1 METNMETLYI
11 EASSIECSEERRE
24 ISGLIVPM
32 GTGEV
37 GYTNLG
43 GAVFEKGSIDI
54 SEPTKVKLLS
64 QHNMKKPVGRMISA
78 EYREGQ
84 GIFATFKL
92 SRSTG
97 GSDALIQAQ
106 EGLVSG
112 LSIGAEIIASKPS
125 RDGHMVVSSA
135 KLKEVSL
142 VTEPAFKSAQVL
154 SIAASEQTDAAASAI
169 DTAIEQ
175 LQLAPEDTTAAEIL
189 LDSVKQ
195 IIDNNPTTES
205 ETVVSDT
212 TVEATPVE
220 AAAVEAAR
228 PTVTAM
234 AYTKPRIDLSNEA
247 FLENSIRAQF
257 GDENARQYLAA
268 ASDTTTTEVAG
279 LVPTRQLTEI
289 INNKSTAGRP
299 SIDAISTGTLPDAG
313 MKFQIPRVKTVPT
326 TATTAEGAAFSD
338 TQVEI
343 EYLDV
348 DVFKTAGM
356 QLFDV
361 EVLDRTSPAFFAE
374 LQSLMADAYAK
385 STNVAVR
392 TAIQTGAT
400 ADGTAITLPWDG
412 AEMAGFIAR
421 ASDSIYTNTLRFA
434 QSVIVSPTQWANI
447 MGMVDSSNR
456 PLFVA
461 SQPQNAAGSVSQ
473 SLRGSLLGLELYVD
487 YSLTGA
493 ADGSIIVVNRDSY
506 TWYESPRLQ
515 LRADKVGT
523 GKVEVGY
530 YGYGAIATKAAAG
543 AFKFNV
549 A

>member
-1 METNMETLYI
+1 MLYI
-11 EASSIECSEERRE
+11 EAASIECSEERRE
-24 ISGLIVPM
+24 ISGKIVPM

-37 GYTNLG
+37 GNTNLG
-43 GAVFEKGSIDI
+43 AYVFEAGSIDV
-54 SEPTKVKLLS
+54 SDPTKIKLLS
-64 QHNMKKPVGRMISA
+64 QHDMKKPIGRMTAA
-78 EYREGQ
+78 EVRED
-84 GIFATFKL
+84 GIYATFKL

-97 GSDALIQAQ
+97 GNDALIQAQ

-112 LSIGAEIIASKPS
+112 LSIGAEIISSKPS
-125 RDGHMVVSSA
+125 RSGHTVVTAA

-154 SIAASEQTDAAASAI
+154 EIAAEEVSPVEET
-169 DTAIEQ
+169 
-175 LQLAPEDTTAAEIL
+175 LP
-189 LDSVKQ
+189 
-195 IIDNNPTTES
+195 TES
-205 ETVVSDT
+205 ETVVEETT

-234 AYTKPRIDLSNEA
+234 AYTKPRIDLSNES

-257 GDENARQYLAA
+257 GDEKARQYLAA

-313 MKFQIPRVKTVPT
+313 FKFQIPRVKAVPT
-326 TATTAEGAAFSD
+326 VAAAAEKGAFSD

-348 DVFKTAGM
+348 TVAKYAGM

-385 STNVAVR
+385 ATNVAVR
-392 TAIQTGAT
+392 TAIQAGAA
-400 ADGTAITLPWDG
+400 ADGTTITLPWDG

-434 QSVIVSPTQWANI
+434 TGVIVSPTQWSNI

-456 PLFVA
+456 PLFIA
-461 SQPQNAAGSVSQ
+461 SQPQNAAGNVSQ
-473 SLRGSLLGLELYVD
+473 SLRGSLLGLDLYVD
-487 YSLTGA
+487 YSLTGV
-493 ADGSIIVVNRDSY
+493 ADGSIVVVNRESF

-523 GKVEVGY
+523 GQVEVGY
-530 YGYGAIATKAAAG
+530 YGYGAIATKVPSAGG
-543 AFKFNV
+543 AFKFNN
-549 A
+549 AA

>member
-1 METNMETLYI
+1 METLYI
-11 EASSIECSEERRE
+11 QASSIECSEDRRE
-24 ISGLIVPM
+24 ISGKIVPL
-32 GTGEV
+32 GTGEI
-37 GYTNLG
+37 GNTNLG
-43 GAVFEKGSIDI
+43 AYTFEAGSIEIEDVTAI
-54 SEPTKVKLLS
+54 KLFS
-64 QHNMKKPVGRMISA
+64 QHDMKKPIGRMTAS
-78 EYREGQ
+78 EVKED
-84 GIFATFKL
+84 GIYATFKL
-92 SRSTG
+92 SRSSA
-97 GSDALIQAQ
+97 GSDALVMAQ

-125 RDGHMVVSSA
+125 RDGHTVVSAA

-154 SIAASEQTDAAASAI
+154 EIAAE
-169 DTAIEQ
+169 E
-175 LQLAPEDTTAAEIL
+175 AEAEAVEETL
-189 LDSVKQ
+189 
-195 IIDNNPTTES
+195 PTES
-205 ETVVSDT
+205 ETIVEDT
-212 TVEATPVE
+212 TVVATPVE
-220 AAAVEAAR
+220 AAAVEAAA
-228 PTVTAM
+228 PTIKAM
-234 AYTKPRIDLSNEA
+234 AYTAPRIDSA
-247 FLENSIRAQF
+247 PHVFLENAVRASL
-257 GDENARQYLAA
+257 GDDNARQYLAA
-268 ASDTTTTEVAG
+268 ASDTTTTDVAG

-289 INNKSTAGRP
+289 INNKSTSGRP
-299 SIDAISTGTLPDAG
+299 SIDAISSGQLPDAG
-313 MKFQIPRVKTVPT
+313 FKFQIPRVKEIPTVEIEP
-326 TATTAEGAAFSD
+326 EGAAFSD

-348 DVFKTAGM
+348 TVSKFAGM

-385 STNVAVR
+385 ATNVAVR
-392 TAIQTGAT
+392 TAIQTGAS
-400 ADGTAITLPWDG
+400 ADATTITLPWDG

-447 MGMVDSSNR
+447 MGMVDSQNR
-456 PLFVA
+456 PLFIA

-473 SLRGSLLGLELYVD
+473 SLRGSLLGLDLYVD
-487 YSLTGA
+487 YSLTGV
-493 ADGSIIVVNRDSY
+493 ADGSILVVNRDSY

-543 AFKFNV
+543 AFKFNN
-549 A
+549 AA

>member
-1 METNMETLYI
+1 METLYI
-11 EASSIECSEERRE
+11 EASTIECSEERRE

-37 GYTNLG
+37 GHTNLG
-43 GAVFEKGSIDI
+43 GAVFEAGSIDI
-54 SEPTKVKLLS
+54 SEPTKIKLLS
-64 QHNMKKPVGRMISA
+64 QHDMKKPVGRMISA

-84 GIFATFKL
+84 GIYATFKL
-92 SRSTG
+92 SRSNA
-97 GSDALIQAQ
+97 GSESLILAQ

-112 LSIGAEIIASKPS
+112 LSIGAEILASKPS
-125 RDGHMVVSSA
+125 RNGHIVVSSA
-135 KLKEVSL
+135 KLREVSL

-154 SIAASEQTDAAASAI
+154 EIAAEEVI
-169 DTAIEQ
+169 
-175 LQLAPEDTTAAEIL
+175 PAEET
-189 LDSVKQ
+189 Q
-195 IIDNNPTTES
+195 PTES
-205 ETVVSDT
+205 ETVAVENT
-212 TVEATPVE
+212 PTVEATPVE
-220 AAAVEAAR
+220 AAAVEASA
-228 PTVTAM
+228 PVVKAMHYTA
-234 AYTKPRIDLSNEA
+234 PRIDLSNEA

-313 MKFQIPRVKTVPT
+313 FKFQIPRVKAVPT
-326 TATTAEGAAFSD
+326 VAEAAEKGAFSD

-348 DVFKTAGM
+348 DVKKYAGM

-392 TAIQTGAT
+392 TALQAGAT
-400 ADGTAITLPWDG
+400 ADSTTITLPWDG

-434 QSVIVSPTQWANI
+434 TGVIVSPTQWANI

-456 PLFVA
+456 PLFIA
-461 SQPQNAAGSVSQ
+461 AQPQNAAGNVSQ
-473 SLRGSLLGLELYVD
+473 SLRGSLLGLDLYVD

-493 ADGSIIVVNRDSY
+493 ADGSIVVVNRESF

-523 GKVEVGY
+523 GQVEVGY
-530 YGYGAIATKAAAG
+530 YGYGAIATKVPSAGG
-543 AFKFNV
+543 AFKFNL

>member
-1 METNMETLYI
+1 METLYI

-37 GYTNLG
+37 GHTNLG
-43 GAVFEKGSIDI
+43 GAVFEAGSIDI
-54 SEPTKVKLLS
+54 TDISKIKLLS
-64 QHNMKKPVGRMISA
+64 QHQISKPVGRMTSA
-78 EYREGQ
+78 EIRPE

-97 GSDALIQAQ
+97 GNDALIQAQ

-112 LSIGAEIIASKPS
+112 LSIGAEILASKPS
-125 RDGHMVVSSA
+125 RNGHMVVTSA

-154 SIAASEQTDAAASAI
+154 EIAAEESLPVEET
-169 DTAIEQ
+169 
-175 LQLAPEDTTAAEIL
+175 LP
-189 LDSVKQ
+189 
-195 IIDNNPTTES
+195 TES
-205 ETVVSDT
+205 ETVVEET
-212 TVEATPVE
+212 TPVEATPVE

-228 PTVTAM
+228 PTITAM
-234 AYTKPRIDLSNEA
+234 AYTTPRIDTNPA
-247 FLENSIRAQF
+247 VYLENSIRAQL
-257 GDENARQYLAA
+257 GDESARQYLAA

-313 MKFQIPRVKTVPT
+313 FKFQIPRVKAVPT
-326 TATTAEGAAFSD
+326 VAEAAQKGAFSD

-348 DVFKTAGM
+348 DVKKYAGM

-385 STNVAVR
+385 ATNVAVR
-392 TAIQTGAT
+392 TAIQAGAT
-400 ADGTAITLPWDG
+400 ADGTTITLPWDG

-434 QSVIVSPTQWANI
+434 TGVIVSPTQWSNI

-456 PLFVA
+456 PLFIA
-461 SQPQNAAGSVSQ
+461 SQPQNAAGNVSQ
-473 SLRGSLLGLELYVD
+473 SLRGSLLGLDLYVD
-487 YSLTGA
+487 YSLTGV
-493 ADGSIIVVNRDSY
+493 ADGSIVVVNRESF
-506 TWYESPRLQ
+506 TWFESSRLQ

-523 GKVEVGY
+523 GQVEVGY
-530 YGYGAIATKAAAG
+530 YGYGAIATKVPSAGG
-543 AFKFNV
+543 AFKFNN
-549 A
+549 AA

>member
-1 METNMETLYI
+1 MEAMTNMETLYI
-11 EASSIECSEERRE
+11 EAASIECSEERRE
-24 ISGLIVPM
+24 ISGKIVPM

-37 GYTNLG
+37 GNTNLG
-43 GAVFEKGSIDI
+43 GVVFEAGSIDI
-54 SEPTKVKLLS
+54 ADVSKIKLLS
-64 QHNMKKPVGRMISA
+64 QHDMKKPVGRMTAA
-78 EYREGQ
+78 EVRED
-84 GIFATFKL
+84 GIYATFKL

-97 GSDALIQAQ
+97 GNDALVMAQ

-125 RDGHMVVSSA
+125 RSGHTVVTAA
-135 KLKEVSL
+135 KLREVSL

-154 SIAASEQTDAAASAI
+154 EIAAEEVI
-169 DTAIEQ
+169 
-175 LQLAPEDTTAAEIL
+175 PAET
-189 LDSVKQ
+189 Q
-195 IIDNNPTTES
+195 PES
-205 ETVVSDT
+205 EPEKVEET
-212 TVEATPVE
+212 TTPVEAPAVE

-228 PTVTAM
+228 PTVAASHYASHYAT
-234 AYTKPRIDLSNEA
+234 PRIDTNPA
-247 FLENSIRAQF
+247 VFLENAVRASL
-257 GDENARQYLAA
+257 GDDNARQYLAA
-268 ASDTTTTEVAG
+268 ASDTDTTDVAG

-289 INNKSTAGRP
+289 INNKSTSGRP
-299 SIDAISTGTLPDAG
+299 SIDAISAGTLPDAG
-313 MKFQIPRVKTVPT
+313 FKFQIPRVKAVPT
-326 TATTAEGAAFSD
+326 VAETAEKAAFSD

-348 DVFKTAGM
+348 DVKKYAGM

-385 STNVAVR
+385 ATNVAVR
-392 TAIQTGAT
+392 TAIQTGAS

-434 QSVIVSPTQWANI
+434 QSVIVSPTQWSNI
-447 MGMVDSSNR
+447 MGMVDGQNR
-456 PLFVA
+456 PLFIA

-473 SLRGSLLGLELYVD
+473 SLRGSLLGLDLYVD
-487 YSLTGA
+487 YSLTGV

-506 TWYESPRLQ
+506 TWFESSRLQ

-523 GKVEVGY
+523 GQVEVGY

-543 AFKFNV
+543 AFKFNN
-549 A
+549 AA

>member
-1 METNMETLYI
+1 METLYI

-24 ISGLIVPM
+24 ISGKIVPM
-32 GTGEV
+32 GTGEI
-37 GYTNLG
+37 GNTNLG
-43 GAVFEKGSIDI
+43 AYVFEAGSIDI
-54 SEPTKVKLLS
+54 ADVSKIKLLS
-64 QHNMKKPVGRMISA
+64 QHDMKKPVGRMIAA
-78 EYREGQ
+78 ETRED
-84 GIFATFKL
+84 GIYATFKL

-97 GSDALIQAQ
+97 GNDALIQAQ

-112 LSIGAEIIASKPS
+112 LSVGAEIIASKPS
-125 RDGHMVVSSA
+125 RDGHTVVTAA

-154 SIAASEQTDAAASAI
+154 EIAAEESLPVEET
-169 DTAIEQ
+169 
-175 LQLAPEDTTAAEIL
+175 LP
-189 LDSVKQ
+189 
-195 IIDNNPTTES
+195 TES
-205 ETVVSDT
+205 ETVVEDT

-234 AYTKPRIDLSNEA
+234 AYTTPRIDTNPA
-247 FLENSIRAQF
+247 VFLENSIRAQL
-257 GDENARQYLAA
+257 GDESARQYLAA

-313 MKFQIPRVKTVPT
+313 FKFQIPRVKAVPT
-326 TATTAEGAAFSD
+326 VAVAAEKAAFSD

-348 DVFKTAGM
+348 DVKKYAGM

-385 STNVAVR
+385 ATNTAVNGALST
-392 TAIQTGAT
+392 GGT
-400 ADGTAITLPWDG
+400 ADTTAITLPWDG

-434 QSVIVSPTQWANI
+434 TGVIVSPTQWANI

-456 PLFVA
+456 PLFIA
-461 SQPQNAAGSVSQ
+461 AQPQNAAGSVSQ
-473 SLRGSLLGLELYVD
+473 SLRGSLLGLDLYVD
-487 YSLTGA
+487 YTITGA
-493 ADGSIIVVNRDSY
+493 TDNSILVVNRDSY
-506 TWYESPRLQ
+506 TWYESSRLQ

-523 GKVEVGY
+523 GQVEVGY

>member
-1 METNMETLYI
+1 MEHLII

-24 ISGLIVPM
+24 ISGKIVPM

-37 GYTNLG
+37 GHTNLG
-43 GAVFEKGSIDI
+43 SVVFEAGAIDVSDI
-54 SEPTKVKLLS
+54 SKIKLLS
-64 QHNMKKPVGRMISA
+64 QHDMKKPVGRMTAA
-78 EYREGQ
+78 EVRED
-84 GIFATFKL
+84 GIYATFKL
-92 SRSTG
+92 SRSQAG
-97 GSDALIQAQ
+97 ADSLIMAS

-112 LSIGAEIIASKPS
+112 LSIGAEIIKSKPS
-125 RDGHMVVSSA
+125 RDGHMVVSAA

-154 SIAASEQTDAAASAI
+154 EIAAE
-169 DTAIEQ
+169 EVE
-175 LQLAPEDTTAAEIL
+175 LPAE
-189 LDSVKQ
+189 
-195 IIDNNPTTES
+195 PTQPTES
-205 ETVVSDT
+205 ETVAVENT
-212 TVEATPVE
+212 PTVEATPVE
-220 AAAVEAAR
+220 AAAVEASA
-228 PTVTAM
+228 PVVKAMHYTA
-234 AYTKPRIDLSNEA
+234 PRINLSNEA

-257 GDENARQYLAA
+257 GDESARQYLAA
-268 ASDTTTTEVAG
+268 ASDTDTTDVAG

-313 MKFQIPRVKTVPT
+313 FKFQIPRVKSVPT
-326 TATTAEGAAFSD
+326 VAETAEKAAFSD

-348 DVFKTAGM
+348 DVKKYAGM

-385 STNVAVR
+385 ATNVAVR
-392 TAIQTGAT
+392 TAIQAGAT

-434 QSVIVSPTQWANI
+434 SGVIVSPTQWSNI

-456 PLFVA
+456 PLFIA
-461 SQPQNAAGSVSQ
+461 SQPQNAAGNVSQ
-473 SLRGSLLGLELYVD
+473 SLRGSLLGLDLYVD

-493 ADGSIIVVNRDSY
+493 ADGSIVVVNRESF

-523 GKVEVGY
+523 GQVEVGY
-530 YGYGAIATKAAAG
+530 YGYGAIATKVPSAGG
-543 AFKFNV
+543 AFKFNL

>member
-1 METNMETLYI
+1 METLYI

-37 GYTNLG
+37 GHTNLG
-43 GAVFEKGSIDI
+43 GAVFEAGSIDVTDI
-54 SEPTKVKLLS
+54 SKIKLLS
-64 QHNMKKPVGRMISA
+64 QHDMKKPVGRMTAA
-78 EYREGQ
+78 EVRPD
-84 GIFATFKL
+84 GIYATFKL

-97 GSDALIQAQ
+97 GNDALIQAQ

-125 RDGHMVVSSA
+125 RNGHMVVTAA

-154 SIAASEQTDAAASAI
+154 EIAAEETLPV
-169 DTAIEQ
+169 E
-175 LQLAPEDTTAAEIL
+175 ETT
-189 LDSVKQ
+189 Q
-195 IIDNNPTTES
+195 TES
-205 ETVVSDT
+205 ETVVEDT

-234 AYTKPRIDLSNEA
+234 VYSKPRINLSNEA

-313 MKFQIPRVKTVPT
+313 MKFQIPRVKAVPT
-326 TATTAEGAAFSD
+326 VAAAAEKGAFSD

-348 DVFKTAGM
+348 TVAKYAGM

-385 STNVAVR
+385 ATNVAVR

-434 QSVIVSPTQWANI
+434 SGVIVSPTQWSNI

-456 PLFVA
+456 PLFIA
-461 SQPQNAAGSVSQ
+461 AQPQNAAGNVSQ
-473 SLRGSLLGLELYVD
+473 SLRGSLLGLDLYVD
-487 YSLTGA
+487 YSLTGV
-493 ADGSIIVVNRDSY
+493 ADGSIVVVNREAF

-523 GKVEVGY
+523 GQVEVGY
-530 YGYGAIATKAAAG
+530 YGYGAIATKVPSAGG
-543 AFKFNV
+543 AFKFNN
-549 A
+549 AA

>member
-1 METNMETLYI
+1 METLYI
-11 EASSIECSEERRE
+11 EASSIECSEDRRE
-24 ISGLIVPM
+24 ISGKIVPL
-32 GTGEV
+32 GTGEI
-37 GYTNLG
+37 GNTNLG
-43 GAVFEKGSIDI
+43 AYTFEAGSIEIDDVSKI
-54 SEPTKVKLLS
+54 KLFS
-64 QHNMKKPVGRMISA
+64 QHDMKKPIGRMTAS
-78 EYREGQ
+78 EVKED
-84 GIFATFKL
+84 GIYATFKL
-92 SRSTG
+92 SRSSAGT
-97 GSDALIQAQ
+97 DALVMAQ

-125 RDGHMVVSSA
+125 RNGHTVVSAA

-154 SIAASEQTDAAASAI
+154 EIAAE
-169 DTAIEQ
+169 E
-175 LQLAPEDTTAAEIL
+175 AEAEAVEETL
-189 LDSVKQ
+189 
-195 IIDNNPTTES
+195 PTES
-205 ETVVSDT
+205 ETIVEDT
-212 TVEATPVE
+212 TVVATPVE
-220 AAAVEAAR
+220 AAAVEAAA
-228 PTVTAM
+228 PTIKAM
-234 AYTKPRIDLSNEA
+234 AFTTPRIDTNPA
-247 FLENSIRAQF
+247 VFLENSIRAQL

-313 MKFQIPRVKTVPT
+313 FKFQIPRVKAVPT
-326 TATTAEGAAFSD
+326 VAAAAEKGAFSD

-348 DVFKTAGM
+348 TVAKYAGM

-385 STNVAVR
+385 ATNVAVR
-392 TAIQTGAT
+392 TAIQTGAS
-400 ADGTAITLPWDG
+400 ADATAITLPWDG

-421 ASDSIYTNTLRFA
+421 ASDSIYTATLRFA
-434 QSVIVSPTQWANI
+434 TGVIVSPTQWSNI

-456 PLFVA
+456 PLFIA
-461 SQPQNAAGSVSQ
+461 SQPQNAAGNVSQ
-473 SLRGSLLGLELYVD
+473 SLRGSLLGLDLYVD
-487 YSLTGA
+487 YSLTGV
-493 ADGSIIVVNRDSY
+493 ADGSIVVVNRESF

-523 GKVEVGY
+523 GQVEVGY
-530 YGYGAIATKAAAG
+530 YGYGAIATKVPSAGG
-543 AFKFNV
+543 AFKFNN
-549 A
+549 AA

>member
-1 METNMETLYI
+1 METLYI
-11 EASSIECSEERRE
+11 EASSIECSEDRRE
-24 ISGLIVPM
+24 ISGKIVPL
-32 GTGEV
+32 GTGEI
-37 GYTNLG
+37 GNTNLG
-43 GAVFEKGSIDI
+43 AYTFEAGSIEIDDVSKI
-54 SEPTKVKLLS
+54 KLFS
-64 QHNMKKPVGRMISA
+64 QHDMKKPIGRMTAS
-78 EYREGQ
+78 EVRED
-84 GIFATFKL
+84 GIYATFKL
-92 SRSTG
+92 SRSSAGT
-97 GSDALIQAQ
+97 DALVMAQ

-125 RDGHMVVSSA
+125 RNGHTVVSAA

-154 SIAASEQTDAAASAI
+154 EIAAE
-169 DTAIEQ
+169 E
-175 LQLAPEDTTAAEIL
+175 AEAEAVEETL
-189 LDSVKQ
+189 
-195 IIDNNPTTES
+195 PTES
-205 ETVVSDT
+205 EAVEVENTP

-220 AAAVEAAR
+220 AAAVEAAA
-228 PTVTAM
+228 PTIKAM
-234 AYTKPRIDLSNEA
+234 AFTTPRIDTNPA
-247 FLENSIRAQF
+247 VFLENSIRAQL

-313 MKFQIPRVKTVPT
+313 FKFQIPRVKAVPT
-326 TATTAEGAAFSD
+326 VAAAAEKGAFSD

-348 DVFKTAGM
+348 TVAKYAGM

-385 STNVAVR
+385 ATNVAVR
-392 TAIQTGAT
+392 TAIQAGAT
-400 ADGTAITLPWDG
+400 ADGTTITLPWDG

-434 QSVIVSPTQWANI
+434 TGVIVSPTQWSNI

-456 PLFVA
+456 PLFIA

-473 SLRGSLLGLELYVD
+473 SLRGSLLGLDLYVD
-487 YSLTGA
+487 YSLTGV
-493 ADGSIIVVNRDSY
+493 ADGSIVVVNRESF

-523 GKVEVGY
+523 GQVEVGY
-530 YGYGAIATKAAAG
+530 YGYGAIATKVPSAGG
-543 AFKFNV
+543 AFKFNN
-549 A
+549 AA

>member
-1 METNMETLYI
+1 METLYI

-32 GTGEV
+32 GTGEI

-43 GAVFEKGSIDI
+43 GAVFEAGSIDI
-54 SEPTKVKLLS
+54 SEPTKVRLLS
-64 QHNMKKPVGRMISA
+64 QHDMKKPVGRMISA

-97 GSDALIQAQ
+97 GNDALIQAQ

-125 RDGHMVVSSA
+125 RDGHIVVSAA

-154 SIAASEQTDAAASAI
+154 EIAAEEVIPA
-169 DTAIEQ
+169 E
-175 LQLAPEDTTAAEIL
+175 ETT
-189 LDSVKQ
+189 Q
-195 IIDNNPTTES
+195 TES
-205 ETVVSDT
+205 ETVVEET
-212 TVEATPVE
+212 TPVEATPVE

-228 PTVTAM
+228 PTITAM
-234 AYTKPRIDLSNEA
+234 AYTTPRIDKA
-247 FLENSIRAQF
+247 PAVFLENSIRAQL
-257 GDENARQYLAA
+257 GDESARQYLLA
-268 ASDTTTTEVAG
+268 ASDTDTTDVAG

-313 MKFQIPRVKTVPT
+313 FKFQIPRVKAVPT
-326 TATTAEGAAFSD
+326 VAETAEKAAFSD

-348 DVFKTAGM
+348 DVKKYAGM

-385 STNVAVR
+385 ATNVAVR
-392 TAIQTGAT
+392 TAIQAGAT
-400 ADGTAITLPWDG
+400 ADSTVITLPWDG

-434 QSVIVSPTQWANI
+434 TGVIVSPTQWANI
-447 MGMVDSSNR
+447 MGMVDSANR
-456 PLFVA
+456 PLFIA
-461 SQPQNAAGSVSQ
+461 AQPQNAAGNVSQ
-473 SLRGSLLGLELYVD
+473 SLRGSLLGLDLYVD

-493 ADGSIIVVNRDSY
+493 ADGSIVVVNRESF
-506 TWYESPRLQ
+506 TWFESSRLQ

-523 GKVEVGY
+523 GQVEVGY
-530 YGYGAIATKAAAG
+530 YGYGAIATKVPSAGG
-543 AFKFNV
+543 AFKLNV
-549 A
+549 

>member
-1 METNMETLYI
+1 METLYI
-11 EASSIECSEERRE
+11 EAASIECSEERRE
-24 ISGLIVPM
+24 ISGKIVPM

-37 GYTNLG
+37 GNTNLG
-43 GAVFEKGSIDI
+43 AYVFEAGSIDI
-54 SEPTKVKLLS
+54 ADVSKIKLLS
-64 QHNMKKPVGRMISA
+64 QHDIKKPVGRMIAA
-78 EYREGQ
+78 ETRED
-84 GIFATFKL
+84 GIYATFKL
-92 SRSTG
+92 SRSQA
-97 GSDALIQAQ
+97 GSDSLIMAS

-112 LSIGAEIIASKPS
+112 LSIGAEIISSKPS
-125 RDGHMVVSSA
+125 RNGYTVVTAA

-154 SIAASEQTDAAASAI
+154 EIAAEETPVEETQ
-169 DTAIEQ
+169 
-175 LQLAPEDTTAAEIL
+175 
-189 LDSVKQ
+189 
-195 IIDNNPTTES
+195 TTES
-205 ETVVSDT
+205 ETVVEET
-212 TVEATPVE
+212 TPVEATPSVE

-234 AYTKPRIDLSNEA
+234 AYTKPRIDTNPA
-247 FLENSIRAQF
+247 VFLENSIRASL
-257 GDENARQYLAA
+257 GDDNARQYLAA

-289 INNKSTAGRP
+289 INSKTTSGRP
-299 SIDAISTGTLPDAG
+299 SIDAISSGTIPDAG
-313 MKFQIPRVKTVPT
+313 FKFQIPRVKAAPTV
-326 TATTAEGAAFSD
+326 AETAEKAAFSD

-348 DVFKTAGM
+348 DVKKYAGM

-385 STNVAVR
+385 ATNVAVR
-392 TAIQTGAT
+392 TALQTGAT

-421 ASDSIYTNTLRFA
+421 ASDSIYTNTLKFA
-434 QSVIVSPTQWANI
+434 TGVIVSPTQWANI

-456 PLFVA
+456 PLFIA
-461 SQPQNAAGSVSQ
+461 SQPMNAAGSVSQ
-473 SLRGSLLGLELYVD
+473 SLRGSLLGLDLYVD

-506 TWYESPRLQ
+506 TWYESSRLQ

-523 GKVEVGY
+523 GQVEVGY
-530 YGYGAIATKAAAG
+530 YGYGAIATKTAAG